1 MTKEEIL
8 NKHDS
13 SRKYIEQ
20 TCRPEL
26 FSAMEEFA
34 RQKAL
39 DFDTWKQENRW
50 FSFENGYWY
59 HTFEQGTRVSDATYN
74 KHYRKTPDE
83 LYSQFIENQT
93 K

>member
-26 FSAMEEFA
+26 FAAMDEYA
-34 RQKAL
+34 
-39 DFDTWKQENRW
+39 KQQSMAFSEWAFKDDNPFVEGANGRW
-50 FSFENGYWY
+50 IQECGNSTSWSTE
-59 HTFEQGTRVSDATYN
+59 
-74 KHYRKTPDE
+74 E
-83 LYSQFIENQT
+83 LYAMFIKQQTEN